1 MHTAKVLKDDWFA
14 TKKWFIVLGD
24 GYVVNTVGYK
34 TKKAAVAVVEE
45 AGWTV
50 VGEFAGVVDKPY
62 AVAAELVR
70 TK

>member
-1 MHTAKVLKDDWFA
+1 MNTAKVVKDDWFA

-24 GYVVNTVGYK
+24 GFKANTVGFK

-50 VGEFAGVVDKPY
+50 VGEFEGAVFPDTGV
-62 AVAAELVR
+62 L
-70 TK
+70 TKVK

>member
-1 MHTAKVLKDDWFA
+1 MNTAKVVKDDWFA

-24 GYVVNTVGYK
+24 GFTVNTVGFK

-50 VGEFAGVVDKPY
+50 VGEFAGVVDRPY
-62 AVAAELVR
+62 AIADELVR

>member
-1 MHTAKVLKDDWFA
+1 MHTAKVVRDDWFA

-24 GYVVNTVGYK
+24 GFTVNTVGFK

-50 VGEFAGVVDKPY
+50 VDEFKVGG
-62 AVAAELVR
+62 L
-70 TK
+70 